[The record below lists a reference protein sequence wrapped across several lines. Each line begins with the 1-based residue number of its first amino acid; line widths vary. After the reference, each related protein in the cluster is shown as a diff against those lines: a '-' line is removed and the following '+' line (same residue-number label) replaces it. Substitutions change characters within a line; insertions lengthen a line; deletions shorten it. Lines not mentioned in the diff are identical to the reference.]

1 MTQCDS
7 FRQLMS
13 NIHNNEFL
21 KDEPEMYPECMFLA
35 LALLVY
41 FDCKENEEI
50 QQSKNFVDEDSD
62 DEFQT
67 VNQKPRFIDGL
78 PEVRGSVLIFVPGM
92 EQIKQL
98 QQLISEE
105 LPNKKLNILPLHS
118 DIVISQQNKVF
129 EKSQPTWRKVI
140 ISTSIAESS
149 ITVPDVKYVID
160 FCLTKELYCDPF
172 TNYTHLRLEWASI
185 SNLNQRRGRAGRVSE
200 GFCYRLIPQSF
211 LSEFNNFPVPAIL
224 REPLH
229 RVILNV
235 KRLKRKEEPKQIL
248 AMAIQPPKL
257 LDIERTVLLLKEC
270 GALSLKKN
278 STFDGDLTYAGRIMA
293 NLPID
298 VRLSKLIL
306 LGHAFGK
313 LRECIIIAAGLS
325 NKTFFTCYYKS
336 HLESFKAK
344 WTWSEE
350 WMCDCITLLN
360 AYNLYES
367 QIRNRTFERPGD
379 AESWARKNMIE
390 IVRIREVEK
399 LVIELTSRLK
409 SLGIICNRHVKLDHL
424 ASNVKS
430 DIYEID
436 NNEEMVKNNLILK
449 MIIAGAFYPNY
460 FTSISIDLQEAVRMC
475 NGKDF
480 KNTVQLRNFPRDEGV
495 LYTQKICDMFKV
507 CSKLIKVSF
516 QDTKCFVEFNSNQ
529 VSSSVNLG
537 VYLAVQMR
545 LLSIPLRIKR
555 YNARIT
561 HQKLKRHKKLVNV
574 SNYTLSQSL
583 NSTRRK

>member
-1 MTQCDS
+1 
-7 FRQLMS
+7 MS
-13 NIHNNEFL
+13 QIHSMEFS
-21 KDEPEMYPECMFLA
+21 KDEPDMYPECML
-35 LALLVY
+35 LVIALLVY
-41 FDCKENEEI
+41 FDSKENEEMRLSNSVI
-50 QQSKNFVDEDSD
+50 DGDSD

-92 EQIKQL
+92 EHIKQL

-118 DIVISQQNKVF
+118 DIVISQQSKVF

-172 TNYTHLRLEWASI
+172 TNYTHLRLEWASK
-185 SNLNQRRGRAGRVSE
+185 SNLDQRRGRAGRVSE
-200 GFCYRLIPQSF
+200 GFCYRLIPHSF
-211 LSEFNNFPVPAIL
+211 LAEFNQFPVPAIL

-235 KRLKRKEEPKQIL
+235 KRLERKEEPKQIL

-278 STFDGDLTYAGRIMA
+278 AAFDGDLTYAGRIMA

-313 LRECIIIAAGLS
+313 LRESIIIAAGLS
-325 NKTFFTCYYKS
+325 TKTFFTCYYKS

-367 QIRNRTFERPGD
+367 QVKNRTFERPGD

-390 IVRIREVEK
+390 IVRIREVER
-399 LVIELTSRLK
+399 LVFELTSRLK
-409 SLGIICNRHVKLDHL
+409 SLGITCNRHIKLDNL
-424 ASNVKS
+424 ATNVKS

-436 NNEEMVKNNLILK
+436 DNEELIKNNLILK

-460 FTSISIDLQEAVRMC
+460 FTSISIDLQEAVRMS

-480 KNTVQLRNFPRDEGV
+480 KNTVQLRNIPREEGV

-507 CSKLIKVSF
+507 CSKLVKASF

-529 VSSSVNLG
+529 TSSNVNLG

-545 LLSIPLRIKR
+545 LLRIPLRIKR
-555 YNARIT
+555 YNAKIT
-561 HQKLKRHKKLVNV
+561 YQKLKRHKKFKSV
-574 SNYTLSQSL
+574 SGSFLSQTLDTTRSKFKIIL
-583 NSTRRK
+583 N